1 MKLFTSLFAVI
12 CLLAFATIVS
22 HAATASDALAADQA
36 VFQSKT
42 ALHAVSA
49 GTPVGPPAKVT
60 LCHKGKTIQVPESA
74 VPQHLAHG
82 DTSGPCL

>member
-22 HAATASDALAADQA
+22 QAAAAPDVLAADQA
-36 VFQSKT
+36 AFRTET
-42 ALHAVSA
+42 ALHAVSS

-60 LCHKGKTIQVPESA
+60 LCHKGKAIQVSESA
-74 VPQHLAHG
+74 VPNHLAHG
-82 DTSGPCL
+82 DTLGPCN